1 MAEKTLK
8 DTAFKTSQEAAEDT
22 APKKKTTRTTTKKAE
37 SKTSAAKKTT
47 KAKTET
53 KEEIKEELAK
63 VDEAEEE
70 IAKVEAEV
78 LASLTTDPEE
88 TADKQGDEADLPA
101 TSPQDE
107 KETPSEDASI
117 KEAVKEE
124 VKPAKKPKPNK
135 RRSKRPKGAKKN
147 AAKAAGNAPAD
158 PKNEKVS
165 GSSPKPKEQNK
176 KEAVKDRS
184 PQERSR
190 APRRV
195 RRRLKP
201 YSLLTMEEK
210 QQGARREIRNT
221 FGEKTNSV
229 KETMVGLPSED
240 IYRANQQ
247 FMISDEEREQNLY
260 RELIRY
266 QKYSEILWGTLV
278 SAEVDY
284 ERNVVYACVLWNDII
299 VKIPDYLF
307 FEPTYRFGVT
317 YDRMSEG
324 EKLTRR
330 HSTITFMLGAKVC
343 FIVADLNRE
352 LIRDRYDVM
361 YDTYE
366 MTVEGNRCR
375 AMQIMRDIFFFHEN
389 RKDTTRGVQRE
400 IKEGDILNARIVQVK
415 EESILVECGGV
426 ETRIAAA
433 LLSARDYYTNC
444 TDAYSA
450 GDMIKVR
457 VKKVYVDPVLHTV
470 HLSLTGQVI
479 NPAKA
484 IKDMKIGSAYLG
496 TVRACN
502 EDRHT
507 YTVMLSNGVPCTV
520 LFEFVFGHIPLV
532 KGDKVRVTVSKIYN
546 EKGVSFVS
554 GAAQKL

>member
-8 DTAFKTSQEAAEDT
+8 DTTFKTSQEAAEDT

-47 KAKTET
+47 KAKAKTE
-53 KEEIKEELAK
+53 EEIKEELAK
-63 VDEAEEE
+63 IDEAEEE
-70 IAKVEAEV
+70 AAKVEAEV

-88 TADKQGDEADLPA
+88 TAAKQGDEADLPV
-101 TSPQDE
+101 TSPQEEE
-107 KETPSEDASI
+107 KPSVEEKAA

-124 VKPAKKPKPNK
+124 VKPAKKPRPNK

-147 AAKAAGNAPAD
+147 AAKAAGNTPAV
-158 PKNEKVS
+158 PKNEKDS
-165 GSSPKPKEQNK
+165 SSSPEQKEQNE
-176 KEAVKDRS
+176 KEAVKKSS
-184 PQERSR
+184 PQKRSR
-190 APRRV
+190 TPKRANRRP
-195 RRRLKP
+195 KP
-201 YSLLTMEEK
+201 YSLLTMREK
-210 QQGARREIRNT
+210 QQGARREIRRT
-221 FGEKTNSV
+221 FGEKTDSV

-266 QKYSEILWGTLV
+266 QKYSEILWGTLI

-317 YDRMSEG
+317 YDRMTEE
-324 EKLTRR
+324 EKLNRR

-352 LIRDRYDVM
+352 LIRDRYDIM

-426 ETRIAAA
+426 ETRIPAS

-450 GDMIKVR
+450 GDMIKAR
-457 VKKVYVDPVLHTV
+457 VKKVYVDPALHTV

-496 TVRACN
+496 TVKACN
-502 EDRHT
+502 EERHT

-532 KGDKVRVTVSKIYN
+532 KGDKVRVTISKIYN
-546 EKGVSFVS
+546 DKGIAFVS